1 MRRSPASSS
10 LPSGG
15 NGKWQEQCKRW
26 GGQGKE
32 VRKDMAG
39 YKQPNGRLTA
49 ISYSHTNHKG
59 WAIWD
64 CRCDCGSE
72 LKIAGLSLRSGA
84 SRSCGCLRRKECSAR
99 SQKWRAFGEEKS
111 IAEWAKDKRCTV
123 SEAVLRERLRRGC
136 DEEKAIR
143 DPLRQRQLRQTEYKP
158 LSPSGRGIPLKELLC
173 KKS

>member
-1 MRRSPASSS
+1 MRQSPASNS

-15 NGKWQEQCKRW
+15 NGKLQGQCKRW
-26 GGQGKE
+26 VGPGE
-32 VRKDMAG
+32 EMHKDMAG
-39 YKQPNGRLTA
+39 YKQSNGRWTV

-59 WAIWD
+59 WAIWN

-72 LKIAGLSLRSGA
+72 LKVAGLSLRSGT
-84 SRSCGCLRRKECSAR
+84 SRSCGCLRREECAAR

-143 DPLRQRQLRQTEYKP
+143 DPLRQRQLRQIEDKP